1 MSFGFISALIAKG
14 SDTIKGKKKREHTA
28 LSKLSSFRFSS
39 LLRVL
44 ERGVERQFVGM
55 QRTQD
60 QRSRS
65 AKPTTIH
72 GYAQFGDLLGFQRL
86 LRENPSLLN
95 ERNPVVRSHSLF
107 ISSFFIF
114 YFYLFKNSILLC
126 AFILMGLVWRTLFD
140 GFCVMYI
147 FIGL

>member
-1 MSFGFISALIAKG
+1 VRVGRGVSFGFISAL
-14 SDTIKGKKKREHTA
+14 KKKERERA
-28 LSKLSSFRFSS
+28 ASQSSLSLFLSFFSS
-39 LLRVL
+39 IFLAF
-44 ERGVERQFVGM
+44 ERDIERQFVGM

-107 ISSFFIF
+107 I
-114 YFYLFKNSILLC
+114 
-126 AFILMGLVWRTLFD
+126 
-140 GFCVMYI
+140 
-147 FIGL
+147 

>member
-39 LLRVL
+39 LLLVL

-107 ISSFFIF
+107 ISIFF
-114 YFYLFKNSILLC
+114 YFLFLSFQEFNSFVC
-126 AFILMGLVWRTLFD
+126 VHFD